1 VPSANRSYF
10 ASVSTSSV
18 VAPLGS
24 LSLRTACRSFGE
36 SSFSELTQDE
46 RVEIAQFG
54 AVQPGE
60 DRRAAVI
67 RFPFLTVSVFLLAH
81 WRVLRQRS
89 RGELQLVQLVGWSG

>member
-10 ASVSTSSV
+10 ASVSASSV

-24 LSLRTACRSFGE
+24 LSFIKRTACRSFGE

-46 RVEIAQFG
+46 RVEIAQLG

-60 DRRAAVI
+60 DRRAAAI
-67 RFPFLTVSVFLLAH
+67 RFRFLTVSVFLLAH
-81 WRVLRQRS
+81 WRVLHQRS
-89 RGELQLVQLVGWSG
+89 RGDCS